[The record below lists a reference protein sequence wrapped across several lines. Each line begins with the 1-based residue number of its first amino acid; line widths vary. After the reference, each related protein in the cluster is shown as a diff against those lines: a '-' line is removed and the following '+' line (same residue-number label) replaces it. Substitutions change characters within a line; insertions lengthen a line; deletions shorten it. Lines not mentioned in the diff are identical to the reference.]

1 MDREQQQDLHT
12 MPPEEQLAA
21 MGLTPAP
28 EAEPA
33 TEPTGQEA
41 DLPDLPAD
49 QQLAAM
55 GLAPQPQ
62 GELATEA
69 AGQDADL
76 PDLPD
81 LPAHRQ
87 LAAMGLASQPEAE
100 LATAST
106 DVVEPE
112 LEAYEAERAKAEPS
126 TARGGRKPRK
136 TK

>member
-1 MDREQQQDLHT
+1 MDREQQEDLHT
-12 MPPEEQLAA
+12 MPSEEQLAA

-33 TEPTGQEA
+33 TGPTGQEA

-55 GLAPQPQ
+55 GLASQPQ
-62 GELATEA
+62 AELATGP
-69 AGQDADL
+69 AGQE

-81 LPAHRQ
+81 LPADQQ

-100 LATAST
+100 GAAATT
-106 DVVEPE
+106 GLVEPE

-136 TK
+136 AK

>member
-1 MDREQQQDLHT
+1 
-12 MPPEEQLAA
+12 
-21 MGLTPAP
+21 
-28 EAEPA
+28 
-33 TEPTGQEA
+33 
-41 DLPDLPAD
+41 
-49 QQLAAM
+49 M

-69 AGQDADL
+69 AGQDA
-76 PDLPD
+76 DLPD

>member
-28 EAEPA
+28 QAEPA
-33 TEPTGQEA
+33 TAPTGQEA

-55 GLAPQPQ
+55 GLAAQPED
-62 GELATEA
+62 ELAAGPTGQEA
-69 AGQDADL
+69 
-76 PDLPD
+76 DLPD
-81 LPAHRQ
+81 LPAHRH

-100 LATAST
+100 GAAATT
-106 DVVEPE
+106 GLVEPE

-126 TARGGRKPRK
+126 TASGGRKPRK

>member
-76 PDLPD
+76 PDLP
-81 LPAHRQ
+81 AHRQ

-100 LATAST
+100 GAAATT
-106 DVVEPE
+106 GLVEPE

>member
-12 MPPEEQLAA
+12 MPADEQLAA

-69 AGQDADL
+69 TGQDA
-76 PDLPD
+76 DLPD